1 METLLGRDLS
11 AVRLYTAPAAAA
23 LGAEALT
30 SGERIVF
37 APGRLDVRSR
47 PGLALIGHELAHI
60 GQPLAFKQSPD
71 AGPAVV
77 DREESEAQRQEAIIW
92 RIAEEGWPARPR
104 MEVRRTLQAP
114 APTAVGQV
122 ADLETAAGRKAA
134 TGPGG
139 LRFERVTLGPG
150 PAQPVIQRARA
161 DGRGPT
167 GQFSESATAPAAVGA
182 DPPGTPDLNA
192 LAQQVYSLLKARLRA
207 ERDRHQL
214 YPR

>member
-11 AVRLYTAPAAAA
+11 AVRLSTAPAAAA
-23 LGAEALT
+23 LGAEAFT

-47 PGLALIGHELAHI
+47 RGLALIGHELAHI
-60 GQPLAFKQSPD
+60 GQPLAFKQSPG
-71 AGPAVV
+71 AGPAIV

-92 RIAEEGWPARPR
+92 RIAEEGWPAGPR
-104 MEVRRTLQAP
+104 LEVRRTIQAP
-114 APTAVGQV
+114 APAAVGQV
-122 ADLETAAGRKAA
+122 TDLGAAAERKAA
-134 TGPGG
+134 TGPAG
-139 LRFERVTLGPG
+139 LRFERVAVQAPL
-150 PAQPVIQRARA
+150 AQPVIQRARA
-161 DGRGPT
+161 DGRGPV
-167 GQFSESATAPAAVGA
+167 GPFSESATAPAAVGA
-182 DPPGTPDLNA
+182 DQPGAPDLNA